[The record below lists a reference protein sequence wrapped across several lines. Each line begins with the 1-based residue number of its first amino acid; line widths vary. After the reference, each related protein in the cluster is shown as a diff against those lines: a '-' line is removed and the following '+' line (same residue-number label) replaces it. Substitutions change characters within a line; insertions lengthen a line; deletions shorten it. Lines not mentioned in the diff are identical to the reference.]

1 MRTRLI
7 PQFTLMAALAVA
19 AACGPKSASA
29 RNEEARKE
37 NAPKVTDIS
46 MGRSLSAGVKIDDQ
60 STTFKPADA
69 IYTVV
74 ETKGNGV
81 ATLAARWTYQ
91 DNQVVNESSKTVQL
105 AGDEPVRTE
114 FHISKPDG
122 WPAGKYHVDIML
134 NGTKAGEKDFEVK

>member
-1 MRTRLI
+1 MRTRLV
-7 PQFTLMAALAVA
+7 PQFTLLAAALLAA
-19 AACGPKSASA
+19 AACGPKKASA
-29 RNEEARKE
+29 RGE
-37 NAPKVTDIS
+37 NAVQVTDIS
-46 MGRSLSAGVKIDDQ
+46 MGRSLAAGVKIDDQ
-60 STTFKPADA
+60 TTTFKPADA

-74 ETKGNGV
+74 ETKGNGT
-81 ATLAARWTYQ
+81 ATVAARWTYQ
-91 DNQVVNESSKTVQL
+91 DNQVVNESSKNIQL